1 MCLRFVLFRFL
12 VLCGCCVTCA
22 DVGAQSVSTPTH
34 GMWVWKSSSVLG
46 ASGGIEAL
54 SRFCGAHGVNEVYVS
69 FSSTGGS
76 AGRAA
81 EDVLLAKAIR
91 VLHGS
96 RIRVD
101 ALLSSTDADEE
112 GKAREKLLGHIREVV
127 AFNQSHPGDR
137 FDGVHLDIEPQQRPE
152 NKGPGNLRFLPGLVA
167 TFRAARELTAPAHL
181 SLNVDIQNKLLKGDV
196 EQRRRLLTSVPRMT
210 LMLYELSSPSDGET
224 LAQKEEKLRS
234 ASRKF
239 MEMAYAG
246 LGERDLAKMAIGLRT
261 PDYEQLL
268 PQMLKTVDETLRG
281 DPHYLGWA
289 LHSWNDQAGGN

>member
-1 MCLRFVLFRFL
+1 MCLRSVLFRFL
-12 VLCGCCVTCA
+12 LLCGCGVACA
-22 DVGAQSVSTPTH
+22 RVGAQSASTPTH
-34 GMWVWKSSSVLG
+34 GMWVWRSSSVLG

-81 EDVLLAKAIR
+81 EDALLAKAIR

-96 RIRVD
+96 DGSRIRVG

-112 GKAREKLLGHIREVV
+112 GKAREKLLGHIREVI

-152 NKGPGNLRFLPGLVA
+152 NKGQGNLRFLPGLVG

-181 SLNVDIQNKLLKGDV
+181 SLNVDIQTKFLKGDL

-210 LMLYELSSPSDGET
+210 LMLHELSSPSDGET
-224 LAQKEEKLRS
+224 MAQKEEKLRS
-234 ASRKF
+234 ASRKV

-246 LGERDLAKMAIGLRT
+246 LGDRDLAKMAVGLRT
-261 PDYEQLL
+261 PD
-268 PQMLKTVDETLRG
+268 TSNSFRRC
-281 DPHYLGWA
+281 
-289 LHSWNDQAGGN
+289 